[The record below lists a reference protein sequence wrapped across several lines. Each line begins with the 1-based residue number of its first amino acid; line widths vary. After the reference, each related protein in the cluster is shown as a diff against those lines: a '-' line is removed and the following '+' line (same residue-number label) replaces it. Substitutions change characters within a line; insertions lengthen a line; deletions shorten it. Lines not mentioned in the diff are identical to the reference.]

1 MRIRFVLPAVFALL
15 AAGFPVSGVAAQG
28 GGGGGGG
35 GGGMGGG
42 GMGGMNMMPNLPVQE
57 DITGPGTF
65 DSLKTILS
73 LTPDQLS
80 ALEDFRRAHIL
91 HTEALRDSLAH
102 AAAGLGYAR
111 ATNPALDKFVNSD
124 PAKLN
129 KMYDKLL
136 NRVRKGDED
145 FYSKF
150 VKGQLS
156 KEQWKAFQ
164 RWRQGY

>member
-1 MRIRFVLPAVFALL
+1 MRVRLVLSAVGALL
-15 AAGFPVSGVAAQG
+15 AAGLPVAGIAAQR

-35 GGGMGGG
+35 GGGMGG
-42 GMGGMNMMPNLPVQE
+42 MDMMPNLPVQE
-57 DITGPGTF
+57 DITGPVTF
-65 DSLKTILS
+65 DSLKSVLS
-73 LTPDQLS
+73 LEPEQLS
-80 ALEDFRRAHIL
+80 ALEDFRRAHIM

-124 PAKLN
+124 PGKLI

-136 NRVRKGDED
+136 SRVRKADED
-145 FYSKF
+145 FYNKF